1 MGFDLLARPVGD
13 GRRVS
18 HVARLPEHLLV
29 GVGDVVAEEL
39 LLHLFRVE
47 DAVAAHS
54 QPAVRAGLERELAVV
69 TVRDAVEVEM
79 HPDGLVGLEAPEHLV
94 KHPVA
99 LNLLPLHAECGEA
112 VPVDVLR
119 TILVLRVLFGL
130 PGGLLRRTL
139 RLLLCLHGRLHL
151 VLCEERFARLDGPA
165 LPLPEIG
172 GYPLHLLFRHTEEVE
187 AGRVFQLAP
196 EVGKEI

>member
-1 MGFDLLARPVGD
+1 M
-13 GRRVS
+13 
-18 HVARLPEHLLV
+18 
-29 GVGDVVAEEL
+29 
-39 LLHLFRVE
+39 
-47 DAVAAHS
+47 AAHG

-69 TVRDAVEVEM
+69 AVRDTVEVEM

-99 LNLLPLHAECGEA
+99 LDLLPLHAECGEA

-130 PGGLLRRTL
+130 PGGLLRRTFGL
-139 RLLLCLHGRLHL
+139 LLLPGLGLLLCLHRRLHL
-151 VLCEERFARLDGPA
+151 VLRNERLARLDGLA

-172 GYPLHLLFRHTEEVE
+172 GYPLHLLFRHTEEME

>member
-1 MGFDLLARPVGD
+1 M
-13 GRRVS
+13 
-18 HVARLPEHLLV
+18 
-29 GVGDVVAEEL
+29 
-39 LLHLFRVE
+39 
-47 DAVAAHS
+47 AAHG

-69 TVRDAVEVEM
+69 AVRDAVEVEM

-99 LNLLPLHAECGEA
+99 LDLLPLHAECGEA

-119 TILVLRVLFGL
+119 AVLVLRVLFGL
-130 PGGLLRRTL
+130 PGLG
-139 RLLLCLHGRLHL
+139 LLLCLHGRLHL

-172 GYPLHLLFRHTEEVE
+172 GYPLHLLFRHTEEME

>member
-1 MGFDLLARPVGD
+1 
-13 GRRVS
+13 
-18 HVARLPEHLLV
+18 
-29 GVGDVVAEEL
+29 
-39 LLHLFRVE
+39 
-47 DAVAAHS
+47 
-54 QPAVRAGLERELAVV
+54 
-69 TVRDAVEVEM
+69 M

-119 TILVLRVLFGL
+119 AILVLRVLFGL

-151 VLCEERFARLDGPA
+151 VLCEER
-165 LPLPEIG
+165 
-172 GYPLHLLFRHTEEVE
+172 
-187 AGRVFQLAP
+187 
-196 EVGKEI
+196 